1 MRPKKQAETAFNWR
15 INPDNIMSIQ
25 QVLVIGYVWPEPNSS
40 AAGQHMMSLLTLFL
54 EQGWSVSFASPALQ
68 GEHKIDLTQLGI
80 SEHSITLNCAS
91 FDDFIL
97 NQAPDMVLF
106 DRFMLEEQFGW
117 RVAKHCPNALRVLDT
132 EDMHSLRNAR
142 HQALKQNRPVTERDL
157 KSDIALREVASIY
170 RCDLTLIISDY
181 ELALLL
187 NTFNVPDFLL
197 YYCPFMLDITNI
209 DTQIGSKT
217 FSQRQ
222 HFISIGNF
230 RHEPN
235 WNAVLWLKAE
245 IWPRI
250 KQALPAAELHVYG
263 AYPPPKATQ
272 LHNPKQGFY
281 IKGWAEDAKAVM
293 SEARICLAPLR
304 FGAGIKGKLAEAM
317 LCKTPSVT
325 TSIGAEG
332 MCIEANWPG
341 LLANSAQEIA
351 NQAIALYRDPTLW
364 HSTQIKANKA
374 LARFDKRRIGPAL
387 INQLQQ
393 LKRNLPE
400 HRLKNF
406 TGSMLQHHQHKSTQY
421 MAQWIEAKNKS

>member
-1 MRPKKQAETAFNWR
+1 
-15 INPDNIMSIQ
+15 MSIQ

-68 GEHKIDLTQLGI
+68 GEHKIDLTHLGI
-80 SEHSITLNCAS
+80 SEHSITLNCSS

-97 NQAPDMVLF
+97 SQAPDMVLF

-142 HQALKQNRPVTERDL
+142 HQALKQTRSVTESDL

-181 ELALLL
+181 ELALLID
-187 NTFNVPDFLL
+187 TFNVPDFLL
-197 YYCPFMLDITNI
+197 YHCPFMLDIVNI

-304 FGAGIKGKLAEAM
+304 FGAGIKGKLAQAM

-325 TSIGAEG
+325 TSIGTEG
-332 MCIEANWPG
+332 MCNEADWPG
-341 LLANSAQEIA
+341 LVANSAQEIA
-351 NQAIALYRDPTLW
+351 NQAITLYRDQALW
-364 HSTQIKANKA
+364 HSAQIKANKA

-421 MAQWIEAKNKS
+421 MAQWIEAKNKYS